1 MLKMRSEPNKWGL
14 TARFSRFFDYFG
26 AFLTLR
32 AGKQPEQD
40 VSNKGLHLTAH
51 NWPSPALW
59 DINYALRFDP
69 SMMCAAD
76 EP

>member
-1 MLKMRSEPNKWGL
+1 MLKMRVISRKWGL
-14 TARFSRFFDYFG
+14 TARFSRFSELFG
-26 AFLTLR
+26 ACEPLQ
-32 AGKQPEQD
+32 AGKQPKQG

-51 NWPSPALW
+51 NWPSPTLW

>member
-1 MLKMRSEPNKWGL
+1 MLKMRVISRKWGL
-14 TARFSRFFDYFG
+14 TARFSRFSELFG
-26 AFLTLR
+26 ACEPLQ
-32 AGKQPEQD
+32 AGKQPKQG

-59 DINYALRFDP
+59 DINYALCFDP